1 MHLSV
6 IPLIN
11 TILSSFVNEPADLTC
26 PKVPISVDTLTGS
39 FPSGGLAQF
48 PANYDCGIDF
58 KIPTGKVLKFKVRTE
73 ADEPGD
79 KVVIRDSIGALN
91 EFTSPSS
98 VFYAAAEKATV
109 WVKTESSSSSFHFT
123 WEYIDVSGFT
133 EIEKSFETFIPL
145 NLTANHYYRFK
156 SQTYTVYPQPIT
168 ALAASLSGGVD
179 SSLKNIFVYDGENLD
194 SKFVGNLEQFL
205 KNKTPK
211 ITGRYLTLVNFY
223 RLPSDSYLFV
233 TDYSQYRNY
242 DFVILSKDKPYRIKK
257 TSTIKE
263 HGVSPVTVF
272 YCIDSNETYL
282 TDLKFMNMTRENF
295 RDYDQSVSFRLFSD
309 ENPYYNKLYYRNYI
323 TRSYYSQRFDPKS
336 LPQQISSNAFTME
349 LNQGEIEF
357 ELKSGPME
365 DYTKVMPGRKG
376 KICSPSIWHQNGAAS
391 YFANFTAT
399 ETVKFVFTV
408 ENMKTIKPGEA
419 LLVEVGQPH
428 SYSDPKFFKLTSQSY
443 RKEAIG
449 TYMAVTFTG
458 TSEKSSFTLN
468 YNVESTHS
476 STSPHNRE
484 WGYST
489 SPHNREWG
497 MNSSVSAGFSV
508 LVLIVALIF

>member
-1 MHLSV
+1 MS
-6 IPLIN
+6 PGN
-11 TILSSFVNEPADLTC
+11 YGPPCILSSFVNEPADLTC

-79 KVVIRDSIGALN
+79 KVVIRDSIGTLN

-123 WEYIDVSGFT
+123 WEYIDVSRFT
-133 EIEKSFETFIPL
+133 EIEKPSETIIPL

-156 SQTYTVYPQPIT
+156 SEFRSITV
-168 ALAASLSGGVD
+168 LAASLSGGID
-179 SSLKNIFVYDGENLD
+179 SSLKNIFVYDGENLN
-194 SKFVGNLEQFL
+194 SKFVGNLKQFMN
-205 KNKTPK
+205 NKTPK
-211 ITGRYLTLVNFY
+211 TTGQYLTLVNFY

-233 TDYSQYRNY
+233 TDYSQYEND
-242 DFVILSKDKPYRIKK
+242 DFVLLSKNKPYRTKK
-257 TSTIKE
+257 SAST
-263 HGVSPVTVF
+263 HQNSVSPVTIF
-272 YCIDSNETYL
+272 YCIDSNETYV
-282 TDLKFMNMTRENF
+282 TDLKFRNATEN
-295 RDYDQSVSFRLFSD
+295 QSVSFRPFP
-309 ENPYYNKLYYRNYI
+309 NKNGYYNTLYYSNTMR
-323 TRSYYSQRFDPKS
+323 YYKQPFDPKN
-336 LPQQISSNAFTME
+336 LPQQISSNSFVMQ
-349 LNQGEIEF
+349 LNEGEIEF

-376 KICSPSIWHQNGAAS
+376 RIFSPSTWHQNGSAS

-408 ENMKTIKPGEA
+408 ENMRTMKPGET

-428 SYSDPKFFKLTSQSY
+428 SYSDPKFFKLTSQSF

-458 TSEKSSFTLN
+458 TSEESSFTLS
-468 YNVESTHS
+468 YNVESTHN
-476 STSPHNRE
+476 STNPHDRE
-484 WGYST
+484 WAA
-489 SPHNREWG
+489 
-497 MNSSVSAGFSV
+497 MNSSVSAGFSA
-508 LVLIVALIF
+508 LVLIAALMF

>member
-11 TILSSFVNEPADLTC
+11 TILSSFVNIPADLTC
-26 PKVPISVDTLTGS
+26 PKVPISVNTLTGS
-39 FPSGGLAQF
+39 FPPGGLAQF
-48 PANYDCGIDF
+48 PANYDCEIDF
-58 KIPTGKVLKFKVRTE
+58 KIPTGKVLKFKVQTE
-73 ADEPGD
+73 VDEPGD
-79 KVVIRDSIGALN
+79 KVVIRDTIGTLN

-98 VFYAAAEKATV
+98 VFYAATENATV
-109 WVKTESSSSSFHFT
+109 RVKTESSSSSFHFT

-133 EIEKSFETFIPL
+133 EIEKPSETIIPL

-156 SQTYTVYPQPIT
+156 SRTNTVYPQPIT

-205 KNKTPK
+205 KNKIPK
-211 ITGRYLTLVNFY
+211 STGRYLTLVNFY
-223 RLPSDSYLFV
+223 RLPSDSYLLV

-242 DFVILSKDKPYRIKK
+242 DFVILSKDKPYRMKK
-257 TSTIKE
+257 SATKDE

-295 RDYDQSVSFRLFSD
+295 RDYDQSVSFRPFPD
-309 ENPYYNKLYYRNYI
+309 ENPYYDKLYYRNYI

-336 LPQQISSNAFTME
+336 LPQQISSNAFLME

-357 ELKSGPME
+357 ELKSGPLE
-365 DYTKVMPGRKG
+365 DYTKVVTGRKG
-376 KICSPSIWHQNGAAS
+376 KIVSPSTWNKNVS
-391 YFANFTAT
+391 SLYFANFTAT
-399 ETVKFVFTV
+399 ETVKFVFYAS
-408 ENMKTIKPGEA
+408 NMKIIKPGDM
-419 LLVEVGQPH
+419 LLVEVGHPH
-428 SYSDPKFFKLTSQSY
+428 NYSDPKIFDMSQSF

-449 TYMAVTFTG
+449 TYMAVTFVG
-458 TSEKSSFTLN
+458 TSEKSSFTLD
-468 YNVESTHS
+468 YNVEAISNTTHD
-476 STSPHNRE
+476 PME
-484 WGYST
+484 WAA
-489 SPHNREWG
+489 
-497 MNSSVSAGFSV
+497 MNSSVSAGFFSV
-508 LVLIVALIF
+508 LVLVVALMF